1 MDDIKSPASVTIG
14 ELTRIVKEFE
24 EKIENGTEDPN
35 RFLTLTEIEQLWG
48 SLIKDTNVLYSE
60 MLQSLIQNIDEK
72 ELVRAKKEN
81 SRPEE

>member
-1 MDDIKSPASVTIG
+1 MDDRKSPASITIG